1 VRILVISDLYP
12 PVAFGGYESETAAL
26 VDGLRDRHEVLVLT
40 SVRGRSSAPADAN
53 VRRELP
59 YVGPRRREAFR
70 APVAAARAAKITR
83 GAIAV
88 FDPELVY
95 VANSVAIPQTAPL
108 VAASSGLPLVYRLSE
123 LFMASSLYTGDRFL
137 RSLLPGQTGAR
148 AALATAM
155 RLANRHPALR
165 LDPSAPGRAA
175 ISWASNALR
184 EHVEMPDSI
193 EAVLERTIHPATT
206 QEAAFTALERSPSPQ
221 PTVLFLGRMTTAK
234 GIEVAYRALTRVRE
248 QHAIDAKLLL
258 VGSATAEMSGRLDDL
273 AAELGITDAI
283 DVRGHLDT
291 DALAA
296 VLAQAGVLVLPTV
309 EWDVFPLVLIEA
321 GLARVPIVA
330 ARIGGV
336 PEAVTDGEH
345 ALLFEPGDVA
355 ACADA
360 IAAVLRDPGAAGVR
374 AARAHERMREL
385 SVARYRRESE
395 RFIVDAAE
403 ALS

>member
-1 VRILVISDLYP
+1 MRILVISDLYP

-26 VDGLRDRHEVLVLT
+26 VDGLRERHEVLVLA
-40 SVRGRSSAPADAN
+40 SVRDRATAPQEPH

-59 YVGPRRREAFR
+59 YVGPRRREIPR
-70 APVAAARAAKITR
+70 APFAAARAARATR
-83 GAIAV
+83 ATIEE
-88 FDPELVY
+88 FRPDLVY
-95 VANSVAIPQTAPL
+95 VANSVAIPQVAPF
-108 VAASSGLPLVYRLSE
+108 VAATSGLPVVYRFSE

-137 RSLLPGQTGAR
+137 RSLLPAR
-148 AALATAM
+148 SGSHAALGPVM

-165 LDPSAPGRAA
+165 LDPAARARAA

-184 EHVEMPDSI
+184 EHVTPSTSI
-193 EAVLERTIHPATT
+193 EPVLERVIHPATT
-206 QEAAFTALERSPSPQ
+206 QEVAFAALERSPSER

-234 GIEVAYRALTRVRE
+234 GIEVAYRALARLRD
-248 QHAIDAKLLL
+248 QHGLDARL
-258 VGSATAEMSGRLDDL
+258 VAVGMGTPEMSAALADL
-273 AAELGITDAI
+273 AAELGVADAVEARGRLGTDE
-283 DVRGHLDT
+283 VG
-291 DALAA
+291 A
-296 VLAQAGVLVLPTV
+296 VLAEAGVLVLPTV

-360 IAAVLRDPGAAGVR
+360 IAAVFRDADAAGDRV
-374 AARAHERMREL
+374 ARAYERMREL
-385 SVARYRRESE
+385 SVERYRRESE
-395 RFIVDAAE
+395 RFILDAAE